1 MSPPVGWA
9 GADPVEDADTA
20 DYELGV
26 EMVANVDIT
35 ITHVRVFGTAN
46 AEDQPSRQGKIWD
59 TTTGTVLATA
69 TMPTTLTPGWNSYA
83 LGTPLE
89 RTAGQRWLT
98 SFASGGR
105 YGFIGSALGSDVVSG
120 DGAVTFLSH
129 ANSTAGN
136 GRINNTPGSY
146 PTTATAGTFWGT
158 DVEYLIGV
166 GNTAP
171 EITALALSADGLT
184 VTAAITAT
192 DLEGLVGAAY
202 LIDWQDGSTT
212 AAASGS
218 HTYAS
223 AGLKAILASVTD
235 SGGLA
240 DYRAGAILLVDPDES
255 GFTARREAIAA
266 ALTGALSG
274 VPVTVYPKLPTPLRV
289 GSGWLVFKI
298 ADTQDIAFG
307 ETARWTLDVVVA
319 LGVDSNYAE
328 DQLDAIAAPMIAAC
342 SLLGRGVT
350 VAPITL
356 NVDGTDFYCAVA
368 TLITEVE

>member
-1 MSPPVGWA
+1 MSPVGWA

-26 EMVANVDIT
+26 EMRANTPLT
-35 ITHVRVFGTAN
+35 ITHVRVFGTAG
-46 AEDQPSRQGKIWD
+46 AEDQPGRQGKIWNPS
-59 TTTGTVLATA
+59 TGAVLASA
-69 TMPTTLTPGWNSYA
+69 TMPTTLLPGWNSYA

-89 RTAGQRWLT
+89 RDTDDRWLV
-98 SFASGGR
+98 SYSSGGR
-105 YGFIGSALGSDVVSG
+105 YGFIGSALGSDITSG

-136 GRINNTPGSY
+136 GRINLTPGSY
-146 PTTATAGTFWGT
+146 PTTATPGTYWGT
-158 DVEYLIGV
+158 DVQYTLGV

-171 EITALALSADGLT
+171 EVTALALSADGLT

-192 DLEGLVGAAY
+192 DAETLVGAAY
-202 LIDWQDGSTT
+202 LIDWQDGTT
-212 AAASGS
+212 TPAAGGS

-223 AGLKAILASVTD
+223 AGLKAVLASVTD
-235 SGGLA
+235 SAGLS

-255 GFTARREAIAA
+255 GFSARRETIAA

-274 VPVTVYPKLPTPLRV
+274 VPVTVYPKIPIPIRV
-289 GSGWLVFKI
+289 GSGWLVFKL
-298 ADTQDIAFG
+298 ADTQDITFG
-307 ETARWTLDVVVA
+307 ESARWTLDVVIA
-319 LGVDSNYAE
+319 LGDDPTYAE

-342 SLLGRGVT
+342 SLLGRGVS